1 MDNTNEQEF
10 IKLVENLSNFKYNK
24 VVCSNKEVDVSI
36 GAVIQYIIPIYP
48 NEEYWNKE
56 DIDQFRDY
64 IYETCMYPPFWSIDM
79 NFDVRNIDF
88 GVEIN
93 LELTPNLKNSSYENI
108 IKHLKRVID
117 DISTYYYNTDN
128 ELKQL
133 FGQYSQDYFDEFT
146 RKLVKSANILVH
158 MVKTGQFEYDTF
170 ETDTALRN
178 IRDNAIKVDI

>member
-1 MDNTNEQEF
+1 MNNTSKEEF
-10 IKLVENLSNFKYNK
+10 IKLVEILSNFQYRG
-24 VVCSNKEVDVSI
+24 VACHNKEVDVSI

-64 IYETCMYPPFWSIDM
+64 IYETCMYPPFWSIDI
-79 NFDVRNIDF
+79 NFDVCNINF
-88 GVEIN
+88 GIEIN

-108 IKHLKRVID
+108 IKHLKRIID
-117 DISTYYYNTDN
+117 DINTYYYSTDN

-133 FGQYSQDYFDEFT
+133 FGQYSQDYFDEPT
-146 RKLVKSANILVH
+146 RKLIKVANTLVH

-170 ETDTALRN
+170 ETDTVLRD
-178 IRDNAIKVDI
+178 IRDNVLKVDI